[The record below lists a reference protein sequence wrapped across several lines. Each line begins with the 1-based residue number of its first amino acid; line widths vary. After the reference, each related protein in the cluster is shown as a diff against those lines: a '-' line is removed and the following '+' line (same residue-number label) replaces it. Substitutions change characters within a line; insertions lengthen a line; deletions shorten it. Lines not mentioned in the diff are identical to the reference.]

1 MPQVQLSIRV
11 LAVVGAVVVVGAALV
26 LWLAHTAPRPDH
38 PAPLESEVVHQG
50 GRPPREND
58 PAGSRTRDLRIKSPL
73 LYQLSYRVGEADRGE
88 VRLDPECSWGVV
100 REGSDLGRA

>member
-1 MPQVQLSIRV
+1 MPQLQLSIRV
-11 LAVVGAVVVVGAALV
+11 LEVVGAVMVVGAALV
-26 LWLAHTAPRPDH
+26 LWLAHAAPRPDN

-73 LYQLSYRVGEADRGE
+73 LYQLSYRVDQG
-88 VRLDPECSWGVV
+88 VRPVL
-100 REGSDLGRA
+100 RLTRLGI